1 MSVSTTHTHIYTIIS
16 QPTSHTFIKCHPL
29 LSQFLLF
36 LNVFLEF
43 LIIIFNKNCVI
54 VHIFCAKIMN
64 FFMKKND
71 TKPSQKSSIQL
82 SKNFPDIKKKLSK
95 QQKNLYTRL
104 FFSIIF
110 FALNVYLCF
119 HYSSSFFLYFN
130 FKDFK
135 IVNQK

>member
-1 MSVSTTHTHIYTIIS
+1 MSVSTTHTHIHYHITTNVTHLYKMSSVILPVS
-16 QPTSHTFIKCHPL
+16 A
-29 LSQFLLF
+29 F
-36 LNVFLEF
+36 LNVFLAF
-43 LIIIFNKNCVI
+43 LIIIFNKYCVI
-54 VHIFCAKIMN
+54 VHIFCVKIMN